1 MAKSKNLR
9 LKGEGCKPAS
19 KCFNVTAPN
28 DVSLCSQRSDS
39 IADVTVPLFDLEQIS
54 AFKDEDVERTMGAV
68 GPKSFFRLNS
78 LYKKP
83 QFPADDVSDVAV
95 VAGLSPPPSPNQ
107 VGRFSPKIGK
117 CYSLQMIDDDGNEV
131 GSIKIERDGETQ
143 EEAIE
148 AALDATRHSIFSG
161 LLDED
166 DHANNNEDLNKV
178 RRVRQLAA
186 YFESP
191 ISPTLPFFFRISF
204 CSPKS
209 SRAPA
214 KRLA

>member
-9 LKGEGCKPAS
+9 LKGEGCKPVS
-19 KCFNVTAPN
+19 KCFNVNAPN

-39 IADVTVPLFDLEQIS
+39 TADVAVPLFDLEQIP
-54 AFKDEDVERTMGAV
+54 AFNDEDVERTVGAV
-68 GPKSFFRLNS
+68 GPKFSFRLNS
-78 LYKKP
+78 LYKNP
-83 QFPADDVSDVAV
+83 PFPAGDVSDVAV
-95 VAGLSPPPSPNQ
+95 VAGLSPPPSPNP
-107 VGRFSPKIGK
+107 GGMFSPKIGK

-131 GSIKIERDGETQ
+131 GSIKIEGDGEAQ
-143 EEAIE
+143 EEDID

-166 DHANNNEDLNKV
+166 HANNNEDLNKV
-178 RRVRQLAA
+178 GQSVA
-186 YFESP
+186 YFEGP
-191 ISPTLPFFFRISF
+191 ISPALPFLFRISF